1 MLSFWSKKSPEPNKS
16 SRNDSLISSG
26 SAQSEKDRV
35 TYASRDRKKDV
46 QFVCHLPTGSRH
58 AAQAQQIAGQIYTD
72 TGPQIGLLGS
82 GPASG
87 QQLLESGEEDRHE
100 KPQTRHEKAMAKQRQ
115 QQFSRH
121 SQVARADSEDTDDG
135 DDNESNSDIGPDDSI
150 SSVGRHAPSRYGATP
165 HAEAAVK
172 GSGFRKQ
179 SATHTTHYL
188 EGNGRQLFVSAP
200 NGSQEARL
208 FDEVGAKA
216 NMAKDRVS
224 LRIFAAVA

>member
-26 SAQSEKDRV
+26 SVQSEKDRV

-72 TGPQIGLLGS
+72 TGPQIGLLES

-87 QQLLESGEEDRHE
+87 QQLLESGEEGRHK

-135 DDNESNSDIGPDDSI
+135 DDNESN